1 MVISDLE
8 MVRMC
13 FVSCE
18 FSIAD
23 LFDTANLGCN

>member
-18 FSIAD
+18 FSIALCD
-23 LFDTANLGCN
+23 IWQALC